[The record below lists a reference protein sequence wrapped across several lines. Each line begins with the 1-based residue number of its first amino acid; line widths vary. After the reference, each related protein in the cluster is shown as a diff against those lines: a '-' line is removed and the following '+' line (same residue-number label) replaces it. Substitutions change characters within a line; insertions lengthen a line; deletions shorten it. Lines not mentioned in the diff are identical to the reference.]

1 MRIPQGLNILHILEE
16 YLRWLKIVDLVHL
29 FVQDLEKFV
38 LNIFIVVIRLKDVI
52 FGSDNTQVAAKEI
65 QLIQLHG
72 LQIHLRLVYL
82 MMVDVNLVKQLVV
95 VEESELA

>member
-1 MRIPQGLNILHILEE
+1 MRIPQELNILHILEE
-16 YLRWLKIVDLVHL
+16 YLRWLKIVDLVPL

-52 FGSDNTQVAAKEI
+52 FGSDNTRVAAKEI

-72 LQIHLRLVYL
+72 LQIHLRLHLVYL
-82 MMVDVNLVKQLVV
+82 MMVGVSQ
-95 VEESELA
+95 E

>member
-72 LQIHLRLVYL
+72 LQIHLRLHLVYL
-82 MMVDVNLVKQLVV
+82 MMVGVSQ
-95 VEESELA
+95 E

>member
-1 MRIPQGLNILHILEE
+1 M
-16 YLRWLKIVDLVHL
+16 DLVPL

-38 LNIFIVVIRLKDVI
+38 LNIFIVVIRLKDAI

-72 LQIHLRLVYL
+72 LQIHLRLHLVYL
-82 MMVDVNLVKQLVV
+82 MMVGVSQ
-95 VEESELA
+95 E

>member
-1 MRIPQGLNILHILEE
+1 
-16 YLRWLKIVDLVHL
+16 VDLVHL

-52 FGSDNTQVAAKEI
+52 FGSENTQVVAKEI

-72 LQIHLRLVYL
+72 LQVHLRLVYL
-82 MMVDVNLVKQLVV
+82 MVVDVNLVKHLVV
-95 VEESELA
+95 VEACELA

>member
-1 MRIPQGLNILHILEE
+1 M
-16 YLRWLKIVDLVHL
+16 DLVHL

-72 LQIHLRLVYL
+72 LQIHLRLHLVYL
-82 MMVDVNLVKQLVV
+82 MMVGVSQ
-95 VEESELA
+95 E

>member
-1 MRIPQGLNILHILEE
+1 M
-16 YLRWLKIVDLVHL
+16 DLVPL

-72 LQIHLRLVYL
+72 LQIHLRLHLVYL
-82 MMVDVNLVKQLVV
+82 MMVGVSQ
-95 VEESELA
+95 E